1 MHAHSPLEESSNLCL
16 SLTIACRHKSCC
28 TNPLRIFVSA
38 TDPLARAQPINGH
51 QNGDSTENN
60 KPQQGHQEKRSSRQK
75 LGSQH
80 KGTGRAVVLPAAY
93 ISWAIK
99 LTLGPHTCIPAR
111 HIYWRS
117 RKLMLAYEQLLSS
130 VNHCRTSLEAYCLPF
145 ISQASRNPLPSS
157 ARCLAIKSK
166 CCLLGRG
173 LLQEARVED
182 RPLHYEVQNMVGE
195 YT

>member
-1 MHAHSPLEESSNLCL
+1 MDIRMEIAQKITSL
-16 SLTIACRHKSCC
+16 SRVI
-28 TNPLRIFVSA
+28 
-38 TDPLARAQPINGH
+38 
-51 QNGDSTENN
+51 
-60 KPQQGHQEKRSSRQK
+60 KRSLRQK

-173 LLQEARVED
+173 LLHKARVED

-195 YT
+195 YTIWSQFAMNLLQRFDLILFPFLEKKS